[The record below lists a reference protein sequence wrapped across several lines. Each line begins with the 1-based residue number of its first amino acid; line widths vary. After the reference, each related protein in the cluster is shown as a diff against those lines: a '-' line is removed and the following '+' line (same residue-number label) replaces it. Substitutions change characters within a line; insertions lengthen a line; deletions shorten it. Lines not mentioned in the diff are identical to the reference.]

1 MPLNPHKHDLD
12 DCVLVR
18 IHAEITVKGCYV
30 GMWHGWAASIPG
42 GSQLDRVFLV
52 GDEVDASLHES
63 IGPEL
68 DETDRSD
75 PVAWVIAQALWAE
88 ARKPATTVAL
98 IEAREALEG
107 KSEDSST
114 ARADHTRAFFH
125 EASL

>member
-18 IHAEITVKGCYV
+18 IHAEIAVKGCYA

-42 GSQLDRVFLV
+42 GLQLDRVFLV
-52 GDEVDASLHES
+52 GEEVDASLHES

-68 DETDRSD
+68 DETDKSD
-75 PVAWVIAQALWAE
+75 PAAWVIAQALWAE

-98 IEAREALEG
+98 IEAREALDGE
-107 KSEDSST
+107 SEDRAAS
-114 ARADHTRAFFH
+114 RADHHRAFFH